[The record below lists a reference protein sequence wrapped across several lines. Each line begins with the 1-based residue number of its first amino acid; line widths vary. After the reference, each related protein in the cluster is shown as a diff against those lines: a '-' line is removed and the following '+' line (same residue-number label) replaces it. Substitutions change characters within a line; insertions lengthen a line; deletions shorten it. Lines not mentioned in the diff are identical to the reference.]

1 MKLCKT
7 LLWLGKIKQPSAKRA
22 PILSHNNPFKKWV
35 LTVFFLLFQAF
46 FSPYFD
52 LALQSSSSFRVRST
66 YVRLPFAF
74 CCYLCLNLT
83 PVLKIPD
90 HPHNFFS
97 SLLLLIY
104 HFLISSGLRKTE
116 IRINLL
122 GLVFPAFYWMFG
134 LERKFQGWSDKVSA
148 APKKESATKSWP
160 TSMSE
165 TFMLH
170 KFLTQT
176 S

>member
-1 MKLCKT
+1 MQNTIMAWENKT
-7 LLWLGKIKQPSAKRA
+7 AFSKESSNSFTQQSLKKVSTHSIF
-22 PILSHNNPFKKWV
+22 PIVPG
-35 LTVFFLLFQAF
+35 F

-74 CCYLCLNLT
+74 CYLCLHLT

-90 HPHNFFS
+90 HPPNFFS

-104 HFLISSGLRKTE
+104 HFLISSGLRKIE